1 MEVDDV
7 SNNINPHEEETESE
21 SATLVEVEEPGIEES
36 VVNVGQSFEE
46 MDDVEFEEEECKSQD
61 GLDSVSEDQPEPSSS
76 FDDNYS
82 EVNRSSIDVE
92 EEVDGENDS
101 ISCSTAT
108 GHEEVYGT
116 DARKDDAER
125 HAPVIFRNETI
136 SDSEEEE
143 DSETDTA
150 ESESDEDEMV
160 NETEDS
166 ITEHIQQVNEDLPEI
181 VEKPVLSNET
191 ISDSEDDLNENE
203 TEYVGDEADVIEN
216 KDLGTSEDNSKFNEG
231 LPGITSDESFSK
243 SDDLSDSEHEDNDSD
258 SESDEDDYEE
268 KKLSVKAAFNG
279 EMTYEDIPGAK
290 VPETGNSKEM
300 LSHESS
306 SDSDSDEEEEVD
318 PKEVSV
324 GDAAV
329 RDEFNVVEAK
339 AKSTGIPNNDG
350 DLESIR
356 IDDSDSESDFETE
369 DNASNMS
376 DNSQTKS
383 QEIILKKSNVYS
395 DSESDFES
403 NGVEKKESPLLETSA
418 TPSIS
423 LSDDSEEEEES
434 EGNGHPSSNNVE
446 TPSESLEIKPIEEAI
461 VGVNLLPE
469 LNDDDTESEEEDY
482 DVVDYDV

>member
-101 ISCSTAT
+101 ISLPTAP
-108 GHEEVYGT
+108 GHEEVDGCN
-116 DARKDDAER
+116 ASKDDAER

-136 SDSEEEE
+136 SDSEEE

-191 ISDSEDDLNENE
+191 ISDSEDEENENE
-203 TEYVGDEADVIEN
+203 TEYIGDEADVIEN
-216 KDLGTSEDNSKFNEG
+216 KDLGTSVDNSKFNEG
-231 LPGITSDESFSK
+231 LPGITADESFSK

-258 SESDEDDYEE
+258 SESYEDDYEE

-290 VPETGNSKEM
+290 VPETGNSNEM

-306 SDSDSDEEEEVD
+306 SDSDSDEEEETD
-318 PKEVSV
+318 PKEVIV
-324 GDAAV
+324 DDAAV

-339 AKSTGIPNNDG
+339 ANSTGIPNNDG
-350 DLESIR
+350 GLESIR
-356 IDDSDSESDFETE
+356 IDDSDSESDFE
-369 DNASNMS
+369 
-376 DNSQTKS
+376 
-383 QEIILKKSNVYS
+383 
-395 DSESDFES
+395 S
-403 NGVEKKESPLLETSA
+403 NGVQKKETPLLETCA

-423 LSDDSEEEEES
+423 LSDDSEEEES
-434 EGNGHPSSNNVE
+434 EGNDHPSSSNVE
-446 TPSESLEIKPIEEAI
+446 TPSESLEIKPNEEAI

-482 DVVDYDV
+482 DVVDYDETSNDG